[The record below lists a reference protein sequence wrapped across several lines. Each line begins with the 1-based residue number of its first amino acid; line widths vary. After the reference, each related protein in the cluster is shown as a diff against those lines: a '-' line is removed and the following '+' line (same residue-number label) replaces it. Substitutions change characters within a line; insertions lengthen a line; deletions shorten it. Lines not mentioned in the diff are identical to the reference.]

1 MQDALKALGA
11 CQMSNFTDLSRK
23 VVARHFPDSRAD
35 MVHDAPWLL
44 FPKLEI
50 EAVSHFSYN
59 FEQIRY
65 LPVRLALNEQRC
77 ATYIRAMQN
86 SGENEYGEPYGPQPR
101 APEYF
106 LGWWLEEAIGKMH
119 GLADIAYS
127 LDRID
132 PRTFGF
138 DIVIEDGSHW
148 AVHSW
153 FRGEKHLLEALF
165 PTCFSD

>member
-11 CQMSNFTDLSRK
+11 CQMSDFTDLSRK

-65 LPVRLALNEQRC
+65 LPVRLALNEQR
-77 ATYIRAMQN
+77 
-86 SGENEYGEPYGPQPR
+86 
-101 APEYF
+101 
-106 LGWWLEEAIGKMH
+106 
-119 GLADIAYS
+119 
-127 LDRID
+127 
-132 PRTFGF
+132 
-138 DIVIEDGSHW
+138 
-148 AVHSW
+148 
-153 FRGEKHLLEALF
+153 
-165 PTCFSD
+165 